1 MSVNIFEYRDEETV
15 VPQDVTHVRVHTS
28 VTVLPDDVF
37 EERKKLV
44 QVDLPEGLLEIG
56 YGAFYECK
64 SLKSITIPSTVI
76 LIDAFAFAN
85 CNGLE
90 EINLNCK
97 ELVTIGEHAFYY
109 CVKVKRVSI
118 PPLIRVIE
126 KFTFYGCNSLDT
138 VELCEGLE
146 EIEESGFD
154 KAPLKHLVLPSTVKR
169 IGKSAFSCSKLLSVW
184 LPDSIES
191 IGKNAFCHA
200 QVAKFKVPPLIQT
213 ISNGLVAYCESI
225 FSVEL
230 PQCINLLKG
239 EGGEE
244 RDFEPGPFAG
254 SHFLRNVCIPSNA
267 EMRSDVLSW
276 GEYHTCTDLKK
287 VFTSKEEAVNALKHR
302 FDNLRI
308 HSMLYYQS
316 YQPVEVDQLN
326 NALLKESN
334 ESDEFTL
341 CDILYGQDSISQSQD
356 CVGMTRLHILAC
368 STIQNLE
375 LYRVLVEAYPKHL
388 ITEDKWGALPF
399 LYVVWGSAPND
410 IIQYLVTKH
419 QSFYPDYEF
428 NWTLMF
434 ETLGLANAPQD
445 VIQNLLNVHQ
455 ESFPEQTI
463 DWTKILD
470 NLGEIK
476 VISETS
482 FLATV
487 STPAP
492 EAVTFRFL
500 VKCSISKRVKA
511 LGLKQWRDDM
521 SISPETKAWKS
532 GEKRELLASVQ
543 SKLAHYEAGYRK
555 LKEATSML
563 ELALWKAK
571 IDAKGRRKKRDRD
584 VDGLGDHR
592 KHCRVNCGADIVIEH
607 VLPYLL

>member
-1 MSVNIFEYRDEETV
+1 MSANNIFEYRGEERV
-15 VPQDVTHVRVHTS
+15 VPHDATHVRVHTS
-28 VTVLPDDVF
+28 VTELPGDVF

-56 YGAFYECK
+56 YGAFYECT
-64 SLKSITIPSTVI
+64 SLKSITIPSTVTF
-76 LIDAFAFAN
+76 IDDFAFAN

-90 EINLNCK
+90 EIKMNCK

-109 CVKVKRVSI
+109 CVKLKRVSI

-126 KFTFYGCNSLDT
+126 RFTFYGCNSLET

-154 KAPLKHLVLPSTVKR
+154 RAPLKNLIVPSTVKR
-169 IGKSAFSCSKLLSVW
+169 IGKSAFTGSKLGFIQ
-184 LPDSIES
+184 LPEGIES
-191 IGKNAFCHA
+191 IGNYAFTNA
-200 QVAKFKVPPLIQT
+200 QVAKFRVPPLVTT
-213 ISNGLVAYCESI
+213 ISHGLLAWCESI

-230 PQCINLLKG
+230 PQCVNLLKG

-244 RDFEPGPFAG
+244 RDFVPGPFGG
-254 SHFLRNVCIPSNA
+254 SHFVRNVCIPNNA
-267 EMRSDVLSW
+267 EIRSDVLSW
-276 GEYHTCTDLKK
+276 EEYYTCTDLKK
-287 VFTSKEEAVNALKHR
+287 VFNSKEEAVNALTHR

-308 HSMLYYQS
+308 HSMIYYQS
-316 YQPVEVDQLN
+316 YQPVEMDQLN
-326 NALLKESN
+326 NAV
-334 ESDEFTL
+334 ESDAS
-341 CDILYGQDSISQSQD
+341 LYDQD
-356 CVGMTRLHILAC
+356 CVGMTPLHILAC
-368 STIQNLE
+368 STVQNLE
-375 LYRVLVEAYPKHL
+375 LYRVLIEAYPEHL

-399 LYVVWGSAPND
+399 LYAVWGDAPSD
-410 IIQYLVTKH
+410 IIQYLVTKY
-419 QSFYPDYEF
+419 QSFYPGYEF
-428 NWTLMF
+428 NWSQIV

-445 VIQNLLNVHQ
+445 VIQNLLNVYQ

-463 DWTKILD
+463 DWTKIVD

-476 VISETS
+476 ILSEYRGS
-482 FLATV
+482 ATV

-511 LGLKQWRDDM
+511 LGLKQWREDM
-521 SISPETKAWKS
+521 SISPEAKAFKS
-532 GEKRELLASVQ
+532 VEKREVLASVR
-543 SKLAHYEAGYRK
+543 SKLAHYEAEYRK